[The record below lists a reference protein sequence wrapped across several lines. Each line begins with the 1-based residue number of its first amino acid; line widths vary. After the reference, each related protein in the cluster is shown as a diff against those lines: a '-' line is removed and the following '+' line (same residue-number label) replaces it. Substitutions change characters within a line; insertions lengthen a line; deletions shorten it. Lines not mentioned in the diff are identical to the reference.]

1 MGMTG
6 LVACA
11 VVARGISTLAQSLT
25 VLETMMDL
33 KHKPCLFQSF
43 VLSSYNGWLSRV
55 LYEEVTR
62 IFHQVLLL
70 DQRLGLPQKVVD
82 LASSTTFDGA
92 TTTIASPFIPAP
104 LKFTESSAALWA
116 LAATFGNAIV
126 KERFGIEQQVVVNTD
141 VASLFLASS
150 ALCRVDGK
158 SILDPGLSARYI
170 KYDLGHMSQLWRRLC
185 TNVYPTKDGRF
196 FHLHGSMNADR
207 SLAMLGLPKDR
218 PDLTSVDEVVRE
230 YTRST
235 SQFDSEWLDIQSN
248 EHWRQAGTICLSP
261 DEFRASEQG
270 KAISSDPLYL
280 VKQSATDVLPPVP
293 YATARPAGAAMN
305 NYRPLEGIKMIDISW
320 VIAAPTIAKLAAL
333 FGATVVRVSCDSQ
346 PDMGPLLIDGNLG
359 KYDVSLDLKSAA
371 GRAAL
376 RDLVDGADIVLD
388 GYRPGALERLG
399 FGVDYLHFIARQRG
413 KGIVVIRENCYDGMA
428 PGPNVLAGSRSR
440 TVRLGLAG

>member
-1 MGMTG
+1 M
-6 LVACA
+6 
-11 VVARGISTLAQSLT
+11 
-25 VLETMMDL
+25 
-33 KHKPCLFQSF
+33 H
-43 VLSSYNGWLSRV
+43 
-55 LYEEVTR
+55 EEVMR
-62 IFHQVLLL
+62 IFHQVLLR
-70 DQRLGLPQKVVD
+70 DQRLRLPQKVLD
-82 LASSTTFDGA
+82 IASSTTIDDT
-92 TTTIASPFIPAP
+92 TTTIAAPFIPAP
-104 LKFTESSAALWA
+104 LKFTESSSALWA
-116 LAATFGNAIV
+116 LAATYGNAIV
-126 KERFGIEQQVVVNTD
+126 KERFGIEQRVVVNTD

-158 SILDPGLSARYI
+158 SILDPGLSARYV

-196 FHLHGSMNADR
+196 FHLHGSMNANK
-207 SLAMLGLPKDR
+207 SLAMLGLPKER

-235 SQFDSEWLDIQSN
+235 SQLDSQWLDIEAN

-270 KAISSDPLYL
+270 KAISSDPLFL

-293 YATARPAGAAMN
+293 YATAQQGGTAMN
-305 NYRPLEGIKMIDISW
+305 KYRPLEGIKMIDISR

-359 KYDVSLDLKSAA
+359 KYDVSLDLKSEA
-371 GRAAL
+371 GRATL
-376 RDLVDGADIVLD
+376 RDLVKSADVVLD

-399 FGVDYLHFIARQRG
+399 FGADYLHFLARQRG
-413 KGIVVIRENCYDGMA
+413 RGIIVMRENCYGWH
-428 PGPNVLAGSRSR
+428 GPWAQRSGWQQISDCV
-440 TVRLGLAG
+440 TGVSWLMGKFLGLDEPVVPPLPNSDYQYVSNILPGLMPQITGRF